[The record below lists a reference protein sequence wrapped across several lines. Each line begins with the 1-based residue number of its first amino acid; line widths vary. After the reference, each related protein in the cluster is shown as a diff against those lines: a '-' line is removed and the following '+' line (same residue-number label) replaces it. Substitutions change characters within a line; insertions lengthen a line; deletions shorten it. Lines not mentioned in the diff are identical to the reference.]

1 MVDAQQESVNKN
13 VELLQQNISYLQKEL
28 TSKNETIKSLLEVQS
43 TLIESL
49 NKPTVNEFRIPRPTM
64 EPQQNQPMSS
74 FNLRNQPQRQNAH
87 QSFRF
92 RQNLH
97 ANLNIEQSEKN
108 NEQSSDFNEKI
119 FLSW

>member
-28 TSKNETIKSLLEVQS
+28 TSKNEAIKSLLEVQS

-64 EPQQNQPMSS
+64 EPQQNQPMPS
-74 FNLRNQPQRQNAH
+74 FNL
-87 QSFRF
+87 
-92 RQNLH
+92 
-97 ANLNIEQSEKN
+97 
-108 NEQSSDFNEKI
+108 
-119 FLSW
+119 